1 MDTDGFVIDCS
12 LAAANTLGYKSVQDI
27 VGKDLIESFV
37 DQDSV
42 SDAHRMLMGVVGLND
57 DGNACDAVR
66 SVSRIYILRK
76 TKRVLQTSWEVFL
89 QEEDKEVDK
98 DKRVAIVV
106 MHKEMIV
113 KSKPRVQPQDQEAED
128 EMEKDL
134 IEQIDLE
141 PMKPLEPLELIE
153 DHDVHLTPVQRAR
166 KHEDPCKYHFA
177 CMQKDGDIDQAATY
191 KDFANYVA
199 AIKMTERP
207 WEIHRL
213 NKFVKKA
220 IQKQFTSIMLAG
232 DNSWREQVNNDLREP
247 LGEVKMKFD
256 TWKMWWDQSDNRKK
270 WDGGLAM
277 THRNPPGVKDP
288 YDYDKQTR

>member
-1 MDTDGFVIDCS
+1 M
-12 LAAANTLGYKSVQDI
+12 
-27 VGKDLIESFV
+27 
-37 DQDSV
+37 
-42 SDAHRMLMGVVGLND
+42 
-57 DGNACDAVR
+57 
-66 SVSRIYILRK
+66 LRK
-76 TKRVLQTSWEVFL
+76 TKRGLQTSWEVFL
-89 QEEDKEVDK
+89 QEEDNEVD
-98 DKRVAIVV
+98 
-106 MHKEMIV
+106 
-113 KSKPRVQPQDQEAED
+113 
-128 EMEKDL
+128 KDL

-166 KHEDPCKYHFA
+166 KHKDPCKYHFA
-177 CMQKDGDIDQAATY
+177 CMQNDGDIDQAATY
-191 KDFANYVA
+191 KDFANYVS

-232 DNSWREQVNNDLREP
+232 DNSWRDQVDPEAREP

-277 THRNPPGVKDP
+277 THRDPPGVTDP
-288 YDYDKQTR
+288 YDYDKLKQ